1 MYNYNYL
8 ISLLGGL
15 GGLAI
20 LFFVLLPLIISIAI
34 LVWLHNIS
42 LNTHRTYDI
51 LVEEL
56 EALNTNVNKILML
69 LQKSQLE
76 GESSKPKQPG
86 ENK

>member
-8 ISLLGGL
+8 IGLLGGL

-20 LFFVLLPLIISIAI
+20 LFFVLLPLVISIAI

-42 LNTHRTYDI
+42 LNTHGTYDI

-56 EALNTNVNKILML
+56 EGLNTNVNKILIL

-76 GESSKPKQPG
+76 GESSKPK
-86 ENK
+86 